1 MQPILL
7 EGQLYYD
14 EEKNEYLVITRN
26 RGGVISYSGPG
37 FRGQLEDEI
46 FLDRFQPV
54 DPADL
59 NDGELDL
66 LLSFCPANTNAKVG
80 FIKE

>member
-14 EEKNEYLVITRN
+14 EEKNEYLIITRN

-37 FRGQLEDEI
+37 FRGQLDDEV

-59 NDGELDL
+59 DDGELNML
-66 LLSFCPANTNAKVG
+66 TAFCSPNTTAKVG